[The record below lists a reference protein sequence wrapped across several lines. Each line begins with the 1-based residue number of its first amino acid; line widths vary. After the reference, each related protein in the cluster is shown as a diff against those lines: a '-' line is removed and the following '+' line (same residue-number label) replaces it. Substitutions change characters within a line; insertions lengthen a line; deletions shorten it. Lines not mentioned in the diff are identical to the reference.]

1 MTVSV
6 RLGAELHCV
15 GSTLASSRLLS
26 YRHLGFS
33 PVFSLS
39 ALAIADC
46 RAGAGRGPG
55 SQANIQLCTTQPL
68 CEIVRDNWEGEA
80 FERCGEFKQ
89 ERNLSDLVIVQVK
102 KASRV

>member
-1 MTVSV
+1 MTVRV

-15 GSTLASSRLLS
+15 SGLHWPALGCSV
-26 YRHLGFS
+26 RHLGFS

-55 SQANIQLCTTQPL
+55 SQANIQPCTTVSH
-68 CEIVRDNWEGEA
+68 CEIVRDNWES